1 MIITLYT
8 AIPTW
13 ALAWPRRN
21 AGMSDVPCE
30 ETDAARHSLTFSSRS
45 MEAAALLDKS
55 SFILDV
61 AIISSLT
68 DNSRVCLGY
77 SCNDSFYSTIC
88 PNLNNI
94 WKQLLK
100 VFINMHYYGN
110 NIQRLMPDLFTVI
123 PFTMMHSCFSYKFI
137 LHPYIYTAWITTKF
151 CCVLLLFE

>member
-1 MIITLYT
+1 MIILYT

-13 ALAWPRRN
+13 ALAWPRCN
-21 AGMSDVPCE
+21 AEMSDVPCE

-94 WKQLLK
+94 WKQLLNA
-100 VFINMHYYGN
+100 VINIHYYGN
-110 NIQRLMPDLFTVI
+110 NIHRLMHDAFMLYLQIYSPSL
-123 PFTMMHSCFSYKFI
+123 HLSCMNYNRILLCFI
-137 LHPYIYTAWITTKF
+137 TFWISG
-151 CCVLLLFE
+151 VSRISSIM